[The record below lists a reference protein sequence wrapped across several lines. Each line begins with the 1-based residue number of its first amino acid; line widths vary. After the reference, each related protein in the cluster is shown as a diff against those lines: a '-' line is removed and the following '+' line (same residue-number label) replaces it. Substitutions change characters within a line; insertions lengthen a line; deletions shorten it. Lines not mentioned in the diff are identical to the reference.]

1 MGGYGSGRWGGRPTV
16 ESGLTLNL
24 PRLFKTGWLKPGAWT
39 AGTLRW
45 FAAGTDEETAS
56 MDFEARLGA
65 EGGSIR
71 LHWTSANR
79 SSGEK
84 RQCENRIILMTSLQ
98 PFGGRRWWFVSP
110 YTGHR
115 ATRLHLPSG
124 ADTFACRKA
133 YRLAYRSQRQTPPDR
148 ALSRALALR
157 QKLGADGGVGDYV
170 AKPKGMHRCTF
181 ERAMKRIDRAENI
194 VEMHMLQ
201 F

>member
-1 MGGYGSGRWGGRPTV
+1 MG
-16 ESGLTLNL
+16 
-24 PRLFKTGWLKPGAWT
+24 
-39 AGTLRW
+39 
-45 FAAGTDEETAS
+45 
-56 MDFEARLGA
+56 FEARLGA
-65 EGGSIR
+65 EEGYIR
-71 LHWTSANR
+71 LHWTFTNR
-79 SSGEK
+79 WSGEK
-84 RQCENRIILMTSLQ
+84 RQCENRITLVTSLQ
-98 PFGGRRWWFVSP
+98 PFGGRRWWFVCP
-110 YTGHR
+110 RTGHR

-201 F
+201 FRLSLKVPAQSCRANHDRAPASRFSRRDTENST